1 MEPMNE
7 TPDHAPPRPVM
18 KQYYT
23 ELDAA
28 TIINAMSAHPC
39 SLHIGVFGVGWE
51 LPRSMQDQPKYAS
64 YSGARFPEHSW
75 KRFSRFSNSVGLCG

>member
-28 TIINAMSAHPC
+28 TIINAMSAHLC

-51 LPRSMQDQPKYAS
+51 LLTIDARSTEICIVLRCQV
-64 YSGARFPEHSW
+64 SGAFVE
-75 KRFSRFSNSVGLCG
+75 KILQIQ